1 MVWYLEEGIK
11 VFFKYDQLCFER
23 KVTGNQIINEVVADV
38 LKEVG
43 MEDAK
48 DKVQV
53 WKRTQRILLKKEAI
67 FKDYGIQNYE
77 TLELRLCVWSERLEY

>member
-1 MVWYLEEGIK
+1 M
-11 VFFKYDQLCFER
+11 FFKYDQLCFD
-23 KVTGNQIINEVVADV
+23 EVVADV

-53 WKRTQRILLKKEAI
+53 WKRTPRILLKKEAL

-77 TLELRLCVWSERLEY
+77 TLELRLCV